1 MSISFV
7 RVDDR
12 MIHGQTVTR
21 WSLEYP
27 CTGLIAVN
35 DAAAKNPVL
44 KGAYKSA
51 SDKKT
56 FVWGVDEFI
65 AKSKKVIESKDNYFL
80 ITKNP
85 VDMKKILVDAG
96 FVPSNVKTVIIGPCN
111 DRPGAVKL
119 GRVCSGQGSRYR
131 QLEEIPRPVR
141 FHRLIRIFI
150 NIYLSEISFERGDLK
165 CQSI

>member
-1 MSISFV
+1 MISFV

-56 FVWGVDEFI
+56 FVWAVDEFI
-65 AKSKKVIESKDNYFL
+65 AKAPKVLESKDKYFL
-80 ITKNP
+80 ISQENDFWQYPEIAEGAIATFRADQERTFRDGK
-85 VDMKKILVDAG
+85 AG
-96 FVPSNVKTVIIGPCN
+96 F
-111 DRPGAVKL
+111 
-119 GRVCSGQGSRYR
+119 
-131 QLEEIPRPVR
+131 
-141 FHRLIRIFI
+141 FIFVFDK
-150 NIYLSEISFERGDLK
+150 NLF
-165 CQSI
+165 

>member
-65 AKSKKVIESKDNYFL
+65 AKSKKVIESKDKPALFPAMSRPSSSDPAT
-80 ITKNP
+80 I
-85 VDMKKILVDAG
+85 
-96 FVPSNVKTVIIGPCN
+96 VPAQSSSATTSPSPRK
-111 DRPGAVKL
+111 RL
-119 GRVCSGQGSRYR
+119 RLSR
-131 QLEEIPRPVR
+131 QSPRPVM
-141 FHRLIRIFI
+141 
-150 NIYLSEISFERGDLK
+150 K
-165 CQSI
+165 

>member
-65 AKSKKVIESKDNYFL
+65 AKSKKVVESKDNYFL

-85 VDMKKILVDAG
+85 VVLVDAG

-119 GRVCSGQGSRYR
+119 G
-131 QLEEIPRPVR
+131 
-141 FHRLIRIFI
+141 
-150 NIYLSEISFERGDLK
+150 NN
-165 CQSI
+165 QSITQEEAEALEAITKAGYEVEFALVKEAAIGNWKKFRGQFGFTD

>member
-1 MSISFV
+1 MISFV

-56 FVWGVDEFI
+56 FVWS
-65 AKSKKVIESKDNYFL
+65 SKEPRSE
-80 ITKNP
+80 
-85 VDMKKILVDAG
+85 
-96 FVPSNVKTVIIGPCN
+96 
-111 DRPGAVKL
+111 
-119 GRVCSGQGSRYR
+119 GSLQERFR
-131 QLEEIPRPVR
+131 QED
-141 FHRLIRIFI
+141 IRMAA
-150 NIYLSEISFERGDLK
+150 
-165 CQSI
+165 

>member
-1 MSISFV
+1 MSVSSL

-12 MIHGQTVTR
+12 MIDGQTVTSAPLGSR
-21 WSLEYP
+21 CP
-27 CTGLIAVN
+27 IMIAVN

-96 FVPSNVKTVIIGPCN
+96 FVPSDVKTVIIGPCN

-119 GRVCSGQGSRYR
+119 G
-131 QLEEIPRPVR
+131 
-141 FHRLIRIFI
+141 
-150 NIYLSEISFERGDLK
+150 NN
-165 CQSI
+165 QSITQEEAEALEAIMKAGYEVEFALVKEAAIGNWKKFRGQFGFTD

>member
-65 AKSKKVIESKDNYFL
+65 AKSKKVIESKDNYSSSSDPAT
-80 ITKNP
+80 I
-85 VDMKKILVDAG
+85 
-96 FVPSNVKTVIIGPCN
+96 VPAQSSSATTSPLPRK
-111 DRPGAVKL
+111 RL
-119 GRVCSGQGSRYR
+119 RLSR
-131 QLEEIPRPVR
+131 QSPRPVM
-141 FHRLIRIFI
+141 
-150 NIYLSEISFERGDLK
+150 K
-165 CQSI
+165 

>member
-1 MSISFV
+1 MSVSFV

-96 FVPSNVKTVIIGPCN
+96 FVPSDVKTVIISRRCQARQQP
-111 DRPGAVKL
+111 VHHS
-119 GRVCSGQGSRYR
+119 GRGRGTRGYH
-131 QLEEIPRPVR
+131 EG
-141 FHRLIRIFI
+141 RL
-150 NIYLSEISFERGDLK
+150 
-165 CQSI
+165 

>member
-1 MSISFV
+1 MAISFI

-44 KGAYKSA
+44 KQAYKSA

-65 AKSKKVIESKDNYFL
+65 AKSAKVIASKDQYFL

-85 VDMKKILVDAG
+85 IDMKKILVDKG
-96 FVPSNVKTVIIGPCN
+96 FDPQGVKTVIIGPCN
-111 DRPGAVKL
+111 DRPGTTKL
-119 GRVCSGQGSRYR
+119 G
-131 QLEEIPRPVR
+131 
-141 FHRLIRIFI
+141 
-150 NIYLSEISFERGDLK
+150 NN
-165 CQSI
+165 QSITNEEAAALEAIMQKGYEIEFALVKETAIGNWKKFRGQFGYN

>member
-1 MSISFV
+1 MAISFI

-44 KGAYKSA
+44 KQAYKSA

-65 AKSKKVIESKDNYFL
+65 AKSAKVIASKDQYFL

-85 VDMKKILVDAG
+85 IDMKRILVDNG
-96 FVPSNVKTVIIGPCN
+96 FDPQGVKTIIIGPCN
-111 DRPGAVKL
+111 DRPGTTKL
-119 GRVCSGQGSRYR
+119 G
-131 QLEEIPRPVR
+131 
-141 FHRLIRIFI
+141 
-150 NIYLSEISFERGDLK
+150 NN
-165 CQSI
+165 QSITNEEAAALEAIMQKGYEIEFALVKETAIGNWKKFRGQFGYN